1 MSCLALSSLPGL
13 GLHGAVVLLA
23 GEVDHAHPV
32 DGPAVSLRLPGR
44 GQLLVAAEEG
54 VDPLRDCGLPPRSSS
69 ALVTLLRD
77 IPVIRVLV
85 PLLLLD
91 VGGLLSLGV
100 SLMIILVTFE
110 AQVQTRGLARL
121 LGLTEVRAAGL
132 AWAEI
137 MISRGRGE
145 ERVCKGLRWGAGDW
159 LHMYIS
165 KSHNV

>member
-1 MSCLALSSLPGL
+1 MSGLALSSLPGL

-32 DGPAVSLRLPGR
+32 DGPAVSIRLPGR

-100 SLMIILVTFE
+100 SLMIVLVTLE
-110 AQVQTRGLARL
+110 AQVQTRDLARL
-121 LGLTEVRAAGL
+121 LGLTEVRATGL

-137 MISRGRGE
+137 VISRG
-145 ERVCKGLRWGAGDW
+145 
-159 LHMYIS
+159 
-165 KSHNV
+165 